1 MGQFTSANQDTF
13 SDVLKAFSTAASLNY
28 PTSLGLPGYAYQAG
42 YFESLCNEMFGYLTK
57 KRQKQLIEDMTRAT
71 QNQQH
76 ILISKMNKTGR

>member
-13 SDVLKAFSTAASLNY
+13 SDVLKAFSTAAGMNY
-28 PTSLGLPGYAYQAG
+28 PSSLGGPGYAYQAG